1 MSRYTGVSKEDIDL
15 CSDLEIVLSSSDTG
29 VCLITEKN
37 SNDFYNLNH
46 FEYDRLTLDNEYN
59 RDRKNGVKIA
69 LPSNYYPN
77 DNPEN
82 EPINCWKTHINIYA

>member
-1 MSRYTGVSKEDIDL
+1 MIIL
-15 CSDLEIVLSSSDTG
+15 L
-29 VCLITEKN
+29 KN
-37 SNDFYNLNH
+37 SYDFYNLNE
-46 FEYDRLTLDNEYN
+46 FDYDRLTLDKEYN

-82 EPINCWKTHINIYA
+82 EPINCWKTDSIIFFNYWLSRIRK